1 MSADFKI
8 LRPHVAKQH
17 SAKQASASSRCEWSQ
32 PTCQLRPCQ
41 QQKRT
46 RLIQICFKEYYD
58 YYIWFCLGKI
68 WPLPFL
74 AESRETKARG
84 KAGEPLCLGV
94 GCLRGVKLAQQRQ
107 ELVAG
112 GCLSGHH
119 AHLPHQ
125 HRVVNLA
132 DLAHGL
138 GAIKQL
144 WPKGENWA
152 PNKVR
157 TGNSPLTPEE
167 SHGGSG
173 PGLAL
178 SHSPSLDSG
187 KTWKNY
193 FSHLLASYYMQFS
206 YQN

>member
-1 MSADFKI
+1 MITTDLSAATMSAAKAHQVDTNLFQGVLWLLLCLEKI
-8 LRPHVAKQH
+8 L
-17 SAKQASASSRCEWSQ
+17 
-32 PTCQLRPCQ
+32 
-41 QQKRT
+41 
-46 RLIQICFKEYYD
+46 
-58 YYIWFCLGKI
+58 
-68 WPLPFL
+68 PLPFL
-74 AESRETKARG
+74 AESRHEARG

-94 GCLRGVKLAQQRQ
+94 GCLRGVNLAQLLKRQ
-107 ELVAG
+107 ELVA

-132 DLAHGL
+132 HGL
-138 GAIKQL
+138 GATNCD
-144 WPKGENWA
+144 PKGRTGH
-152 PNKVR
+152 PIKVR

-178 SHSPSLDSG
+178 SHSPSLDGG
-187 KTWKNY
+187 KTCKNY
-193 FSHLLASYYMQFS
+193 FSHLTIWFS

>member
-8 LRPHVAKQH
+8 LRPHVAKLH

-46 RLIQICFKEYYD
+46 GWYKFVSRSIMIIKSGENL
-58 YYIWFCLGKI
+58 
-68 WPLPFL
+68 PLPFL
-74 AESRETKARG
+74 AESRHEARG
-84 KAGEPLCLGV
+84 KAGEPLWPWCWVPQG
-94 GCLRGVKLAQQRQ
+94 RQ
-107 ELVAG
+107 PRPAAEAAGTCCWLPVRTPCTSSAPTSSSELSTWTWG
-112 GCLSGHH
+112 
-119 AHLPHQ
+119 
-125 HRVVNLA
+125 N
-132 DLAHGL
+132 
-138 GAIKQL
+138 QL
-144 WPKGENWA
+144 WPKGRTGH
-152 PNKVR
+152 PIKVR

-178 SHSPSLDSG
+178 SHSPSLDGG

-193 FSHLLASYYMQFS
+193 FSHLTIWFS